1 MRVIYLTKCKQL
13 NLVPKASIV
22 TRRRNDEFDLK
33 HFGAGDATVQ
43 ALAPSVHNMKTLQK
57 MDLRDNRMAELGAS
71 EMMDAVRNNVAL
83 HTIDLSTN
91 RIGKLGIEALS
102 RTIHT
107 LLSLRSLD
115 LTHNKLTDS
124 EIVVLMSSIPD
135 AINLANLN
143 LSNNS
148 IASVGAEAIGHALN
162 QCPNLCSLDLSWN
175 AIRGK
180 GAAAIGLALASNS
193 VLTNLNLAWNGLGGS
208 KYFDLWADALE
219 LNTGLLS
226 MDLSHNGLDERNCL
240 IICENLK
247 LNTVITKLVIND
259 NPLGPIGAK
268 LVFKLMD
275 MFGED
280 RQLLFEKCNFDAKSK
295 QCDFNPSEC
304 TGTSFEL
311 EMSEPYDRSVALAL
325 VRIAGKNIVDQWRT
339 PKLDRSAIDVA
350 KYLGRG
356 DLLPRLGTLEFTY
369 VQFVRKATKDN
380 VMNVSTFNKLTAMIA
395 APDRSE
401 VDRLAQVQTLAE
413 EIDLTCLQLAK
424 MIDEAKPSSRGKI
437 TLILN
442 LFSRIVDRE
451 EFYEIEERLTTEEIA
466 RLRLDLGPM
475 WSYSDDNPTGH
486 YKLNLE
492 SNFDRELASKVLSV
506 NNFERQI
513 RKDNNLADTSD
524 DGYIHI
530 CIYVYVYT
538 CVCIYI
544 YIYIWVY
551 IYVCIL
557 YTYRYFP
564 ICIHVYTYIYKC
576 TYVLSVKSAKTPISP
591 TTISP
596 TRTTTGIYIY
606 VYAYMH
612 IYMYTY
618 TSVSMCSCIYICVG
632 IYIYT
637 HTHTHTQVHTC
648 INMYI
653 HTCIGTT

>member
-1 MRVIYLTKCKQL
+1 MRVSYLTKCKQL

-115 LTHNKLTDS
+115 LTHNKLTDA

-148 IASVGAEAIGHALN
+148 IASVGGEAIGHALN
-162 QCPNLCSLDLSWN
+162 QCLNLCSLDLSWN

-180 GAAAIGLALASNS
+180 GAAAIGVALASNS

-219 LNTGLLS
+219 LNTRLLS

-339 PKLDRSAIDVA
+339 PKLDRSSIDVA

-356 DLLPRLGTLEFTY
+356 DLLPRQGTLEFTY

-380 VMNVSTFNKLTAMIA
+380 VMNVNTFNKLTAMIA

-424 MIDEAKPSSRGKI
+424 IIDEAKPSSRGKI

-451 EFYEIEERLTTEEIA
+451 EFHEIEARLTTEEIA

-492 SNFDRELASKVLSV
+492 ANFDRELASKVLSV

-538 CVCIYI
+538 CVCVYIDTYMGVYICIYIIYIWIFSYMYTCVYI
-544 YIYIWVY
+544 YIQMYICIGREICKDTDLADNDLADTNNDGHIHICICIYAYIYVY
-551 IYVCIL
+551 IY
-557 YTYRYFP
+557 
-564 ICIHVYTYIYKC
+564 ICIHV
-576 TYVLSVKSAKTPISP
+576 
-591 TTISP
+591 
-596 TRTTTGIYIY
+596 
-606 VYAYMH
+606 
-612 IYMYTY
+612 
-618 TSVSMCSCIYICVG
+618 
-632 IYIYT
+632 
-637 HTHTHTQVHTC
+637 
-648 INMYI
+648 
-653 HTCIGTT
+653 

>member
-1 MRVIYLTKCKQL
+1 MRVSYLTKCKQL

-115 LTHNKLTDS
+115 LTHNKLTDA

-148 IASVGAEAIGHALN
+148 IASVGGEAIGHALN
-162 QCPNLCSLDLSWN
+162 QCLNLCSLDLSWN

-180 GAAAIGLALASNS
+180 GAAAIGVALASNS

-219 LNTGLLS
+219 LNTRLLS

-339 PKLDRSAIDVA
+339 PKLDRSSIDVA

-356 DLLPRLGTLEFTY
+356 DLLPRHGTLEFTY

-380 VMNVSTFNKLTAMIA
+380 VMNVNTFNKLTAMIA

-424 MIDEAKPSSRGKI
+424 IIDEAKPSSRGKI

-451 EFYEIEERLTTEEIA
+451 EFHEIEARLTTEEIA

-492 SNFDRELASKVLSV
+492 ANFDRELASKVLSV

-538 CVCIYI
+538 CVCVYIDTYMGVYICIYIIYIWIFSYMYTCVYIYIQMYICIGREICKDTDLADNDLADTNNDGHIHICIYI
-544 YIYIWVY
+544 YAY
-551 IYVCIL
+551 IYV
-557 YTYRYFP
+557 YVY
-564 ICIHVYTYIYKC
+564 ICIHV
-576 TYVLSVKSAKTPISP
+576 
-591 TTISP
+591 
-596 TRTTTGIYIY
+596 
-606 VYAYMH
+606 
-612 IYMYTY
+612 
-618 TSVSMCSCIYICVG
+618 
-632 IYIYT
+632 
-637 HTHTHTQVHTC
+637 
-648 INMYI
+648 
-653 HTCIGTT
+653 

>member
-1 MRVIYLTKCKQL
+1 
-13 NLVPKASIV
+13 
-22 TRRRNDEFDLK
+22 
-33 HFGAGDATVQ
+33 
-43 ALAPSVHNMKTLQK
+43 
-57 MDLRDNRMAELGAS
+57 
-71 EMMDAVRNNVAL
+71 L

-115 LTHNKLTDS
+115 LTHNKLTDA

-148 IASVGAEAIGHALN
+148 IASVGGEAIGHALN
-162 QCPNLCSLDLSWN
+162 QCLNLCSLDLSWN

-180 GAAAIGLALASNS
+180 GAAAIGVALASNS

-219 LNTGLLS
+219 LNTRLLS

-356 DLLPRLGTLEFTY
+356 DLLPRQGTLEFTY

-380 VMNVSTFNKLTAMIA
+380 VMNVNTFNKLTAMIA

-424 MIDEAKPSSRGKI
+424 IIDEAKPSSRGKI

-451 EFYEIEERLTTEEIA
+451 EFHEIEARLTTEEIA

-492 SNFDRELASKVLSV
+492 ANFDRELASKVLSV

-538 CVCIYI
+538 CVCVYIDTYMGVYICIYIIYIWIFSYMYTCVYI
-544 YIYIWVY
+544 YIQMYICIGREICKDTDLADNDLADTNNDGHIHICICIYAYIYVY
-551 IYVCIL
+551 IY
-557 YTYRYFP
+557 
-564 ICIHVYTYIYKC
+564 ICIHV
-576 TYVLSVKSAKTPISP
+576 
-591 TTISP
+591 
-596 TRTTTGIYIY
+596 
-606 VYAYMH
+606 
-612 IYMYTY
+612 
-618 TSVSMCSCIYICVG
+618 
-632 IYIYT
+632 
-637 HTHTHTQVHTC
+637 
-648 INMYI
+648 
-653 HTCIGTT
+653 

>member
-1 MRVIYLTKCKQL
+1 MRVSYLTKCKQL

-115 LTHNKLTDS
+115 LTHNKLTDA

-148 IASVGAEAIGHALN
+148 IASVGGEAIGHALN
-162 QCPNLCSLDLSWN
+162 QCLNLCSLDLSWN

-180 GAAAIGLALASNS
+180 GAAAIGVALASNS

-219 LNTGLLS
+219 LNTRLLS

-339 PKLDRSAIDVA
+339 PKLDRSSIDVA

-356 DLLPRLGTLEFTY
+356 DLLPRHGTLEFTY

-380 VMNVSTFNKLTAMIA
+380 VMNVNTFNKLTAMIA

-424 MIDEAKPSSRGKI
+424 IIDEAKPSSRGKI

-451 EFYEIEERLTTEEIA
+451 EFHEIEARLTTEEIA

-492 SNFDRELASKVLSV
+492 ANFDRELASKVLSV

-538 CVCIYI
+538 CVCVYI
-544 YIYIWVY
+544 YIYMGVYLCIYVIYIWTFSYMYTCVY
-551 IYVCIL
+551 IYIQMYICIGREICKDTDL
-557 YTYRYFP
+557 ANNDLADTNNDGHIHICICIYAYIYVYIY
-564 ICIHVYTYIYKC
+564 ICIHV
-576 TYVLSVKSAKTPISP
+576 
-591 TTISP
+591 
-596 TRTTTGIYIY
+596 
-606 VYAYMH
+606 
-612 IYMYTY
+612 
-618 TSVSMCSCIYICVG
+618 
-632 IYIYT
+632 
-637 HTHTHTQVHTC
+637 
-648 INMYI
+648 
-653 HTCIGTT
+653 